1 MRDRCPGRSSDP
13 TLDTSAG
20 QTVAVLIRV
29 RSESRSEI
37 QSMDPGR
44 VYTDSGSDSAQDAW
58 RFLCSS
64 TASCS
69 RHGASRGSVCDS
81 AGSVLRLE
89 VHEDVV
95 EHDAVSQEGG

>member
-29 RSESRSEI
+29 RSESGSEI

-44 VYTDSGSDSAQDAW
+44 VYTDSAQDAW

-69 RHGASRGSVCDS
+69 RHGASRGSICDS

-95 EHDAVSQEGG
+95 EHDAVSQEGR